1 MKNKGGRPSGAKT
14 RCSGAWTEA
23 RYRSFIKGNLRRT
36 TMKWGPIGECLK
48 NARVRRGIYLCNIC
62 KEEIP
67 ASIKTLVTLKST
79 GKTQMKRVK
88 NAIVD
93 HTNPIIDPEKGWVS
107 WDDCIERMFCEVESL
122 QCVCKSC
129 HDAKSLVEKEA
140 TKARKKREKDNAK
153 ALLDDDT

>member
-1 MKNKGGRPSGAKT
+1 MVKNKGGRPSGNKT

-48 NARVRRGIYLCNIC
+48 NARIRRGWYLCNIC

-67 ASIKTLVTLKST
+67 ASIVTEVTLKNGRSQ
-79 GKTQMKRVK
+79 KKRVK

-93 HTNPIIDPEKGWVS
+93 HINPIVDPAVGWVS
-107 WDDCIERMFCEVESL
+107 WDNCIERMFCELSNL
-122 QCVCKSC
+122 QCVCKAC
-129 HDAKSLVEKEA
+129 HDAKSLEEKEIG
-140 TKARKKREKDNAK
+140 KARKAKEKSDGLKNS
-153 ALLDDDT
+153 